1 MQKLDSGAQEVVER
15 CKFQVNRT
23 RSGDICSVV
32 FAFSVPSN
40 FSFALRREGS
50 LDRWANALRLTTEVQ
65 FDDDR
70 FDRRFF
76 VDSKSAAFLQA
87 LRERPD
93 WRNCLKDLSARLAAN
108 GATFSRMDCEGGRL
122 HLFADAKV
130 SASIENLPGSVER
143 CLAPFL
149 TGLREH
155 AASVPVSAVQD
166 RSSIGPVRRVMYV
179 TLFCALVSILVLNI
193 FASAQ
198 LVDEWAL
205 YRLSGL
211 LSCGV
216 FALFLLWAYPRISK
230 SSNRHRLAVEMLFV
244 GVPAFALATTVI
256 VRMINVHLDFD
267 AGTRV
272 VLSGARLA
280 TSYDKMSGKRYSIGY
295 VATAP
300 LGDHS
305 RSLPIPFWKY
315 NQLESRWSGITTP
328 EATLRLHRGAL
339 RLAWVSVP

>member
-1 MQKLDSGAQEVVER
+1 MQKLDSGAQELVER
-15 CKFQVNRT
+15 CRFQVNKT
-23 RSGDICSVV
+23 RSGDICSVA

-40 FSFALRREGS
+40 LSFVLRREGR
-50 LDRWANALRLTTEVQ
+50 LDRWAKTLRLTTEVQ

-76 VDSKSAAFLQA
+76 VDSKYPAFLEA

-93 WRNCLKDLSARLAAN
+93 WRDCLKDLSARLAAN
-108 GATFSRMDCEGGRL
+108 GATFSRMDCEGGHL
-122 HLFADAKV
+122 HLLADAEV
-130 SASIENLPGSVER
+130 SASVENLPASVER
-143 CLAPFL
+143 CLVPFL
-149 TGLREH
+149 KGLREH
-155 AASVPVSAVQD
+155 AASVPVSSAPD
-166 RSSIGPVRRVMYV
+166 RASVSQARRVIYV
-179 TLFCALVSILVLNI
+179 TLLCALVSILALNI

-211 LSCGV
+211 ISCAV
-216 FALFLLWAYPRISK
+216 FALFLLWAYPSISK

-244 GVPAFALATTVI
+244 GVPAFALATAVI
-256 VRMINVHLDFD
+256 VRMINVHVDFG

-280 TSYDKMSGKRYSIGY
+280 TSYNKMSGKRYSIGY
-295 VATAP
+295 VAAVS

-328 EATLRLHRGAL
+328 EAILRLHRGAL
-339 RLAWVSVP
+339 GFEWVTVP